1 MANDAPSWL
10 RRDPGQFRPRPP
22 SARTQL
28 RAARANRRP
37 RKPSRPLG
45 LVQNVRALTHPFTKH
60 LAHSPTCDRRA
71 GGARVWP
78 ANTALI
84 LPTRRSVG
92 RNGAFLACFW
102 LATARCIPSLGAE
115 PLLARLPPIEARAD
129 RARVLEYRVRR
140 PSQLGV
146 RHIDSPLASWS
157 RPSAPRRGAGYV
169 DNVAKPHKMRDV
181 RAGRSRG
188 TLLEPLNTL
197 EVAVK
202 CNGPRAGL
210 GRGAKV
216 RLYTLTTLV
225 L

>member
-1 MANDAPSWL
+1 MSALSLIPS
-10 RRDPGQFRPRPP
+10 
-22 SARTQL
+22 
-28 RAARANRRP
+28 
-37 RKPSRPLG
+37 
-45 LVQNVRALTHPFTKH
+45 QNT
-60 LAHSPTCDRRA
+60 SPTHRRA
-71 GGARVWP
+71 TV
-78 ANTALI
+78 ALVVHACG
-84 LPTRRSVG
+84 LPTRRSFFQH
-92 RNGAFLACFW
+92 GAQSG
-102 LATARCIPSLGAE
+102 ATARFWRVSGSLQRVIPSLGAE
-115 PLLARLPPIEARAD
+115 PLLARLPRIEARAD

-146 RHIDSPLASWS
+146 GHVDSPLASWS

-169 DNVAKPHKMRDV
+169 DNVAKPHKLRDV